1 MADVVQEIETRSG
14 HTARVAIGC
23 ARRGEI
29 KHIRVVQWDDD
40 EALYDGFRFALFTAR
55 EACQPGLL
63 PNSSDQ
69 HPDHW
74 DRVQYLVGEVRAV
87 AAGEDELKKDDK
99 PDTKVE
105 GWVYRNRDNGGSQ
118 TNMLQRLYFELMDLG
133 PEDSNRVK
141 HYKLFLTIE
150 AKTGT

>member
-87 AAGEDELKKDDK
+87 AADEDELKKDDK
-99 PDTKVE
+99 PDTKVADQHAPAALFRADGPRPRRPE
-105 GWVYRNRDNGGSQ
+105 QGQ
-118 TNMLQRLYFELMDLG
+118 ALQALPDDRG
-133 PEDSNRVK
+133 EDW
-141 HYKLFLTIE
+141 HLTD
-150 AKTGT
+150 